1 MLKVIKTDQEYMA
14 ALSAIEKL
22 IDDDP
27 EPNTPESNQLEVL
40 SILISDYESKHYSI
54 EPPTPLDAIKFRME
68 QQNLTQRDLIP
79 IIGNRSKVSE
89 ILSGKRPLSLS
100 MIRAL
105 HNNLGIPAGALLSDQ
120 STTDTE
126 ELEIEWERFPIREMI
141 KRGWINANLKTYK
154 QNTREI
160 LHQYFSLIGSPK
172 SIFALN
178 RASEHIRSGRNMD
191 NYALTAW
198 TARVMIKAQAYHT
211 LPNYSANTV
220 TLDFMKKLAQLSWSD
235 RGPLLAQE
243 YLFKHGIP
251 LIIEGHL
258 PKTYL
263 DGAAIFTKERPI
275 IGLTL
280 RYDRIDNFWF
290 CLMHELAHIALHIN
304 QGVSQFFDDL
314 DINHQGNQ
322 KEKEADQLAGEALIP
337 KSEWEQSPVSKLHS
351 PEAVQLLANKLQ
363 IHPAIIAGKIRYEN
377 NSYKKLKQFIG
388 LGQVRSLFID
398 NER

>member
-1 MLKVIKTDQEYMA
+1 MDILVEVGSMLKVIKTDQEYMA

-89 ILSGKRPLSLS
+89 ILSGKRQLSLS

-160 LHQYFSLIGSPK
+160 LHQYFSLIGSRNP
-172 SIFALN
+172 SLHLIVQVNIFVLG
-178 RASEHIRSGRNMD
+178 EI
-191 NYALTAW
+191 W
-198 TARVMIKAQAYHT
+198 
-211 LPNYSANTV
+211 
-220 TLDFMKKLAQLSWSD
+220 
-235 RGPLLAQE
+235 
-243 YLFKHGIP
+243 
-251 LIIEGHL
+251 II
-258 PKTYL
+258 
-263 DGAAIFTKERPI
+263 
-275 IGLTL
+275 
-280 RYDRIDNFWF
+280 
-290 CLMHELAHIALHIN
+290 MH
-304 QGVSQFFDDL
+304 
-314 DINHQGNQ
+314 
-322 KEKEADQLAGEALIP
+322 
-337 KSEWEQSPVSKLHS
+337 
-351 PEAVQLLANKLQ
+351 
-363 IHPAIIAGKIRYEN
+363 
-377 NSYKKLKQFIG
+377 
-388 LGQVRSLFID
+388 
-398 NER
+398 